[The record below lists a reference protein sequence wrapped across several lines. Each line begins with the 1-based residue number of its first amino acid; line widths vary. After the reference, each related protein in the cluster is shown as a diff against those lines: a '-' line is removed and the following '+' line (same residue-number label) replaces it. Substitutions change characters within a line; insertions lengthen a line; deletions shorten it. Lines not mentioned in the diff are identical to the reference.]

1 MHLFSLGMTRDFILH
16 FLRLNRQH
24 LERNL
29 GVKRIGLFGS
39 YATGM
44 EHSQSDVDLLVE
56 QKEANYRK
64 LVELQDYLEENLHAN
79 VDLVRKGPH
88 LRRPFLERIESEIV
102 YA

>member
-1 MHLFSLGMTRDFILH
+1 MRMNSDHILS
-16 FLRLNRQH
+16 FLRQNRH
-24 LERNL
+24 ILEEQL

-39 YATGM
+39 YATGTA
-44 EHSQSDVDLLVE
+44 HANSDVDLLVE
-56 QKEANYRK
+56 QNEASFCK
-64 LVELQDYLEENLHAN
+64 LVALQAFLETNLQVD